1 MVDFKIWCNNKNEI
15 ETVANILDKLG
26 VVGLVS
32 GVTPKQLMKLDCDE
46 IGVLVRNDK
55 LSYTISP
62 ETFDDYD
69 DLVEL
74 ALTPKQGKDKELTI
88 NEFCATANAMGYH
101 ARIEVRD
108 GDDAVVFSN
117 SDDADLFYLDWDTGE
132 IFLTWSVDD
141 MGFVIIDGYT
151 AQRAVKVV
159 VNEVKNVLKGIVEYY
174 ELGDDN
180 VIS

>member
-1 MVDFKIWCNNKNEI
+1 MVDFKVWCNNKHEI
-15 ETVANILDKLG
+15 EIVSNILDKLG

-46 IGVLVRNDK
+46 IGVLVRDDK

-69 DLVEL
+69 DLIEL
-74 ALTPKQGKDKELTI
+74 ALTPKQDEDKELTI

-101 ARIEVRD
+101 TRIEVRD

-132 IFLTWSVDD
+132 IFLTWCVDD
-141 MGFVIIDGYT
+141 MSFVIIDGYT
-151 AQRAVKVV
+151 AQEAVKVV

-174 ELGDDN
+174 ELGGDDA
-180 VIS
+180 IS